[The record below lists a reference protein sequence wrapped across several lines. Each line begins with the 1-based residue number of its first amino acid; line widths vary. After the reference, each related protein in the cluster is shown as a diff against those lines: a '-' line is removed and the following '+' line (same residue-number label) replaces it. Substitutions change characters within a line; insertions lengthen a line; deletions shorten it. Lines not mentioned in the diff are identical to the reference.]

1 MGNDRIGIPEMGFR
15 KFTPFAIA
23 LPKAVDIGA
32 FPEKLTETVTAQ
44 ILRPAPEQG
53 SKCFGSPAFC
63 APGTNGHRLE
73 VWCGHPH
80 DPASPEWLAGL
91 LRSPAGGL
99 QRSAAGCGA

>member
-80 DPASPEWLAGL
+80 DQHLAQAL
-91 LRSPAGGL
+91 YIYPTLHTAGGVCVPQL
-99 QRSAAGCGA
+99 